1 MGWQSSPGRLVVA
14 AAGLLGFVNGQAY
27 FGTYQDTVT
36 KCGSDNFIYL
46 GCYGNFL
53 ANAGDFFRFGPEG
66 YNAADLSLSFPGWD
80 PGSDWDSTQTP
91 LDCARTCR
99 AYGYKYSAMRDNN
112 CNCGLQLPAAA
123 APNSDTSACN
133 AQCSGDST
141 QTCGGGLNAQVY
153 LDPSF
158 AAPDQVP
165 ITPRNADLGSTY
177 KHLGCYSSRGF
188 ATQDDV
194 RARPLVD
201 DIETCFETCA
211 GLGYPLVFGA
221 REGAQIRCQCGTN
234 FHSGDYRIPPSSLPN
249 PGDCN
254 ALCTAD
260 DTSELQG
267 CYVPRMPGLKQSA
280 DQAGFTCYNPP
291 SSLLGTPKVLTT
303 SLSSV
308 NQDNIIVSRP
318 ALVRPLTVTT
328 GTQTWYLNGCY
339 GNVPAQVLDLSAT
352 SGQIISDLAT
362 GTLEECARRCSSDT
376 TFNYFGMVNGRD
388 CYCSNSLLTP
398 GQVDDMG
405 TCRVPCKDDA
415 TRSCGGATTPVV
427 YSLSQSGV
435 YTERLAN
442 IGAGF
447 PTYTCT
453 PSRRVSN
460 DEAAPIS
467 CPDDNGVSI
476 TTAQDKMYH
485 VDCGIEYPDGDLGT
499 VIVDSYAEC
508 AAACDTTTDC
518 VGFIYQH
525 GPANSNGLDAPCY
538 LKREGA
544 ITAAVSA
551 DMGNWGG
558 RFTGFADGSSSGSDS
573 GTGSGSDSG
582 SGTDPDSG
590 SGSGSGTD
598 PDSGSGSG
606 SGTDPD
612 SGSGSG
618 SGTDPDSGSG
628 SGSGTDPDSG
638 SGSGDGSDPGTG
650 SGSGSGDGSDP
661 GTGSGSGSGDGSDPG
676 TGSGSGSGSGDG
688 SDPGSGSGSGSNTG
702 SGSGSGSGN
711 GSGSGTGSGSVVNAI
726 FDKVFGPAFQGV
738 FSSFGKIF
746 DNNPFFKPKKPAGS
760 TRAVSTSNDDVQDL
774 ETLAS
779 DPSDSTAYRSD
790 AFIGDVLSNLNL
802 GSLMSAVPGLED
814 VLGGQ
819 DLGSLIPGNIRAPN
833 PATPPITVNLDELAG
848 LASTVLAAL
857 NTLPSDVAAPGPVD
871 TDSLITLAGAITDAL
886 TTAADGSGPGVI
898 NGKDFA
904 GILNSVFD
912 SINGI
917 GSIFPKKS
925 TSSSAQ
931 PSMTVA
937 PTQSLRARNVAHIGP
952 HPTGVLPPGNGPA
965 EVCDIATLA
974 LPANIFAPTPPP
986 DAGRCIPIIG
996 YWYVGE
1002 TTLLPCS
1009 EGYGAGGP
1017 QETGSP
1023 QAPGFSGGPG
1033 GHPSPPSP
1041 AGPPPAVVIPVAGS
1055 IVLTQEQL
1063 DHLLESTNIEL
1074 EWTSE
1079 GERVLNIPGILDMSD
1094 SHSDTFRLL
1103 LDQSSDSLSR
1113 STNQFEIPISGEVGL
1128 TQSQLDS
1135 LLQDSTLDIFW
1146 NSQGAKEL
1154 NIPGVINYSSSR
1166 NDTFSLRISSSNHH
1180 TTASASIPGP
1190 TESSTPPA
1198 AGGETPDGSAADED
1212 GGYDDVEAELDALDA
1227 LIASFGDID
1236 FDVGDLDIPDI
1247 DVEGLDFPTI
1257 PSIDTDDL
1265 DVDVDDVD
1273 VSRVEE
1279 PEAPESPEVPDVDT
1293 IPAPTIDVDGEVQ
1306 VGLDDESGVPVV
1318 DPVDEAT

>member
-1 MGWQSSPGRLVVA
+1 
-14 AAGLLGFVNGQAY
+14 
-27 FGTYQDTVT
+27 
-36 KCGSDNFIYL
+36 
-46 GCYGNFL
+46 
-53 ANAGDFFRFGPEG
+53 
-66 YNAADLSLSFPGWD
+66 
-80 PGSDWDSTQTP
+80 
-91 LDCARTCR
+91 
-99 AYGYKYSAMRDNN
+99 
-112 CNCGLQLPAAA
+112 
-123 APNSDTSACN
+123 
-133 AQCSGDST
+133 
-141 QTCGGGLNAQVY
+141 
-153 LDPSF
+153 
-158 AAPDQVP
+158 
-165 ITPRNADLGSTY
+165 
-177 KHLGCYSSRGF
+177 
-188 ATQDDV
+188 
-194 RARPLVD
+194 
-201 DIETCFETCA
+201 
-211 GLGYPLVFGA
+211 
-221 REGAQIRCQCGTN
+221 
-234 FHSGDYRIPPSSLPN
+234 
-249 PGDCN
+249 
-254 ALCTAD
+254 
-260 DTSELQG
+260 
-267 CYVPRMPGLKQSA
+267 
-280 DQAGFTCYNPP
+280 
-291 SSLLGTPKVLTT
+291 
-303 SLSSV
+303 
-308 NQDNIIVSRP
+308 
-318 ALVRPLTVTT
+318 
-328 GTQTWYLNGCY
+328 
-339 GNVPAQVLDLSAT
+339 
-352 SGQIISDLAT
+352 
-362 GTLEECARRCSSDT
+362 
-376 TFNYFGMVNGRD
+376 
-388 CYCSNSLLTP
+388 
-398 GQVDDMG
+398 
-405 TCRVPCKDDA
+405 
-415 TRSCGGATTPVV
+415 
-427 YSLSQSGV
+427 
-435 YTERLAN
+435 
-442 IGAGF
+442 
-447 PTYTCT
+447 
-453 PSRRVSN
+453 
-460 DEAAPIS
+460 
-467 CPDDNGVSI
+467 
-476 TTAQDKMYH
+476 MYH
-485 VDCGIEYPDGDLGT
+485 VDCGIENPDGDLGT

-508 AAACDTTTDC
+508 AAACDANTDC

-525 GPANSNGLDAPCY
+525 GPANSNGLDVPCY

-544 ITAAVSA
+544 VTAAVSG

-558 RFTGFADGSSSGSDS
+558 RFTGFVDGSNGGSNS

-582 SGTDPDSG
+582 TGTDPDSG

-606 SGTDPD
+606 SGT
-612 SGSGSG
+612 GSGN
-618 SGTDPDSGSG
+618 
-628 SGSGTDPDSG
+628 
-638 SGSGDGSDPGTG
+638 
-650 SGSGSGDGSDP
+650 
-661 GTGSGSGSGDGSDPG
+661 
-676 TGSGSGSGSGDG
+676 GSGSGSGSG
-688 SDPGSGSGSGSNTG
+688 SSNG
-702 SGSGSGSGN
+702 A
-711 GSGSGTGSGSVVNAI
+711 GSGTGSGSVVNTI

-760 TRAVSTSNDDVQDL
+760 TRAVFTSNDDVQDL

-819 DLGSLIPGNIRAPN
+819 DLGSLIPGNIRAPD
-833 PATPPITVNLDELAG
+833 PATPPMSANLDGLAG

-857 NTLPSDVAAPGPVD
+857 NTLPSDIATPGPVN
-871 TDSLITLAGAITDAL
+871 TDSLITLASAITDAL

-925 TSSSAQ
+925 ISSSAQ

-937 PTQSLRARNVAHIGP
+937 PTQSLQARGVAHIGP

-1009 EGYGAGGP
+1009 EGYGAGSP

-1103 LDQSSDSLSR
+1103 LDQSSDSLSH

-1180 TTASASIPGP
+1180 TTASASILGP

-1212 GGYDDVEAELDALDA
+1212 SGYDDVEAELAALDA

-1293 IPAPTIDVDGEVQ
+1293 IPAPTIDVEGEVQ
-1306 VGLDDESGVPVV
+1306 VGLDDESGVPVN